1 MPRNHCS
8 VCGADSHQLAAP
20 TVSPQFAPDLDTRP
34 GEPLR
39 STLPAWV
46 QLCPNCGYAAPD
58 LSYAAEL
65 VPNWVRTSD
74 YQSLP
79 DAFERHAWLL
89 EQLGHLADAGWI
101 NLQAAWNHDDCE
113 QPDAARRCRRKAIRL
128 FQASKAAGHD
138 FLDTPAEELAL
149 AVDILR
155 RIGEFEAA
163 AETIRVALQEEE
175 LPEMIDAVLRF
186 QTGLVQRRDTARHTL
201 DEVPRGP
208 AGGTAVR
215 LT

>member
-1 MPRNHCS
+1 MPRIHCS
-8 VCGADSHQLAAP
+8 VCGIASDQLAAP

-39 STLPAWV
+39 STLPAWM

-58 LSYAAEL
+58 LAYAAEL

-74 YQSLP
+74 YRSLT

-89 EQLGHLADAGWI
+89 EQLGYLADAGWI
-101 NLQAAWNHDDCE
+101 TLQAAWNHEDGNDL
-113 QPDAARRCRRKAIRL
+113 DAARRCRRKAIRL
-128 FQASKAAGHD
+128 FQASKAAGQD

-163 AETIRVALQEEE
+163 AETIRIALQEEE
-175 LPEMIDAVLRF
+175 LPEMLEAVLRF
-186 QTGLVQRRDTARHTL
+186 QTGLVQRRDTGRHTL

-208 AGGTAVR
+208 AGEKPVR

>member
-8 VCGADSHQLAAP
+8 VCGAVSDQPEAP
-20 TVSPQFAPDLDTRP
+20 TVSPQLAPDLDTRP

-39 STLPAWV
+39 STLSTWM
-46 QLCPNCGYAAPD
+46 QSCPSCGYAAPD
-58 LSYAAEL
+58 LSYAAEGIA
-65 VPNWVRTSD
+65 NWVRTSE
-74 YQSLP
+74 YQALP
-79 DAFERHAWLL
+79 IGFERHAWLL

-101 NLQAAWNHDDCE
+101 NLQAAWNHDDCN
-113 QPDAARRCRRKAIRL
+113 QPEPARRCRLKAIRL

-175 LPEMIDAVLRF
+175 LPEMMDAVLRF
-186 QTGLVQRRDTARHTL
+186 QTGLVQRRDTGRHTL

-208 AGGTAVR
+208 VGGTPVR

>member
-1 MPRNHCS
+1 MSEQP
-8 VCGADSHQLAAP
+8 AAP
-20 TVSPQFAPDLDTRP
+20 SVSPQFAPDLDTRP

-39 STLPAWV
+39 STLATWM
-46 QLCPNCGYAAPD
+46 QSCPSCGYAAPD
-58 LSYAAEL
+58 LSYAAEG
-65 VPNWVRTSD
+65 VADWVRTSD

-79 DAFERHAWLL
+79 IGFERHAWLL

-101 NLQAAWNHDDCE
+101 ALQAAWNHEDGGHQE
-113 QPDAARRCRRKAIRL
+113 DAARCRRKAIRL

-138 FLDTPAEELAL
+138 FLDTPSEELAL

-163 AETIRVALQEEE
+163 SETIRVALQEEE

-186 QTGLVQRRDTARHTL
+186 QAGLVQRRDTGRHTL

-208 AGGTAVR
+208 AGGTRVR